1 MTDAAQDTPKDIPLD
16 FRGREIKS
24 GSIIVYPVRQGSSM
38 WLREATVT
46 GVESRPGGFA
56 LICFD
61 HNATAQRRLI
71 VKNLDR
77 CVVMN

>member
-1 MTDAAQDTPKDIPLD
+1 
-16 FRGREIKS
+16 
-24 GSIIVYPVRQGSSM
+24 M